1 MFGWL
6 RPVCVPPPCPRSQT
20 IAHRIYSKLTQ
31 RRALIRRVIC
41 NVFFDFVLET
51 ERHNG
56 IAEMLEILASII
68 NGFAVPIKEE
78 HRIMLTRAL
87 LPLHKSRALAGF
99 HPQLSYCMA
108 LYVSK
113 EHTLTRDVLSGL
125 LRYWPLGS
133 TQKQLM
139 LLNELEDL
147 FEYVQE
153 DDVPAFRAALAK
165 RLASCIGGFH
175 FQVAERTLLLWN
187 NERISALLLE
197 HAEHRAA
204 VLPTLFPALWAN
216 TDLHWHEAIRTLS
229 SHLLA
234 RYEEVDPTLVQQCRE
249 EVEAQQQLAAEE
261 AAAAAAAAAGRGL
274 APGSPAPAFAGAFS
288 PSGAGRR
295 SLTGAGA
302 AGGSALD
309 SLSAGMSS
317 LAVGAASSPAA
328 GGGSAPPLDGAGG
341 VAASPAAG
349 LRRADGAFAATP
361 GAGGAASA
369 PATPASASGAPV
381 WMSAGKART
390 SSTPLAQATA
400 VGLRAVAGG
409 AQGMVG
415 AGASPGLG
423 MRQFALT
430 AAGGAAGG
438 GGVGGFG
445 SPPGGA
451 GGGGAFG
458 GVAPPLSPGG
468 SGGHAGGV
476 AHRAPVLRA
485 SQGFGVLKD
494 ADLLPGHR
502 DPAVALSAQPRSAL
516 KDRMHLPPP
525 MAMEGAGDGGDD

>member
-1 MFGWL
+1 MLGCSPSACPSL
-6 RPVCVPPPCPRSQT
+6 SPRPQT

-261 AAAAAAAAAGRGL
+261 AASAAAAAAPGS

-288 PSGAGRR
+288 PAGAGRR
-295 SLTGAGA
+295 SLTAVGA

-317 LAVGAASSPAA
+317 LAVGAALSPAA
-328 GGGSAPPLDGAGG
+328 GGAAASSSAFDGAGG

-349 LRRADGAFAATP
+349 LRRADGGLAATP

-400 VGLRAVAGG
+400 VGLRAIAGG

-423 MRQFALT
+423 LRQFALT
-430 AAGGAAGG
+430 GAGGAAGG
-438 GGVGGFG
+438 GGAFG
-445 SPPGGA
+445 SPPPGGA
-451 GGGGAFG
+451 GSGGAFG
-458 GVAPPLSPGG
+458 GGAPPLSPGG
-468 SGGHAGGV
+468 SGAHAGV
-476 AHRAPVLRA
+476 AHRAPMLRA

-502 DPAVALSAQPRSAL
+502 DPAIALSAQPRSAL

-525 MAMEGAGDGGDD
+525 MAMEGAADGGDD